1 MGNSSSAPAAG
12 AASGGAKPGLAP
24 RAVKFGAPAELGPI
38 LGACFSR
45 VGSSAE
51 KPPVVV
57 AASADT
63 VDLFNGLTG
72 AWRRQRRALTGDR
85 RRTGCF
91 CCCGA
96 APAPGVPAAPAHASL
111 PHALLASST
120 PRARPSLSS
129 PPPPPAAADRKQRLK
144 RRVPLTCVD
153 FKADTTFGFVMLA
166 GTAGGEVVL
175 YDVATLKCVHS
186 GAASAAAWRGSVARR
201 GRADSV

>member
-1 MGNSSSAPAAG
+1 MGNKTSAPAAG
-12 AASGGAKPGLAP
+12 GAAKPGLAP

-72 AWRRQRRALTGDR
+72 ACCEARPRAVVATLLGVAAAALHCRRQRGGPASACTPSALTHFP
-85 RRTGCF
+85 T
-91 CCCGA
+91 
-96 APAPGVPAAPAHASL
+96 
-111 PHALLASST
+111 ALLASST
-120 PRARPSLSS
+120 PATPL
-129 PPPPPAAADRKQRLK
+129 PCAADRKQRLK

-175 YDVATLKCVHS
+175 YDVATLK
-186 GAASAAAWRGSVARR
+186 
-201 GRADSV
+201 